1 MSRVSRA
8 APHLSLEAVEQKLK
22 STESYWH
29 RQKWLIVYNGLV
41 DPRPASAICASQ
53 QRFAIAK
60 QTGVSVGTV
69 HKVISQYNQ
78 LGVAALE
85 TPGKGGRYNSY
96 LTREQE
102 KEFLAKFF
110 EQAAKGQIPT
120 VTQIKI
126 AYEQLV
132 WHPVHKT
139 TIYRLLD
146 RHQWRKIVP
155 RPCHVKA
162 NPQEQEAFKK
172 TFSNRSNK
180 F

>member
-41 DPRPASAICASQ
+41 DPRPASAI
-53 QRFAIAK
+53 AK

-69 HKVISQYNQ
+69 HKVSSQYNQ

-102 KEFLAKFF
+102 KEFGVADSRYESPFLGSYKTHYTSF
-110 EQAAKGQIPT
+110 
-120 VTQIKI
+120 I
-126 AYEQLV
+126 ALPE
-132 WHPVHKT
+132 
-139 TIYRLLD
+139 
-146 RHQWRKIVP
+146 
-155 RPCHVKA
+155 
-162 NPQEQEAFKK
+162 
-172 TFSNRSNK
+172 S
-180 F
+180 